1 MIKNS
6 VCVAP
11 QEIVI
16 HLPVSLFF
24 NKIFD
29 QYSKIVGLPK
39 ICRKDQTYIKI
50 RLISR
55 KNIYSGK
62 YEDKNNVGHQKNFS
76 TKYVTEQPPE
86 VFCTKRVVRNFGKF
100 AGKHLC
106 QSFFLNKLADLRS
119 ATLLKKTLAQVF
131 SCEFC

>member
-39 ICRKDQTYIKI
+39 ICRKDQTYITEKYIFGKI
-50 RLISR
+50 W
-55 KNIYSGK
+55 G
-62 YEDKNNVGHQKNFS
+62 NNVGHQKNFS

-119 ATLLKKTLAQVF
+119 ATLLKNTLAQVF

>member
-62 YEDKNNVGHQKNFS
+62 YESKNFS

-86 VFCTKRVVRNFGKF
+86 VFCTKRVVRNSGKF

-119 ATLLKKTLAQVF
+119 ATLLKNTLAQVF